1 VRLCCDF
8 QTADAADFAD
18 VTLILFCLN
27 LKKKSALHQQNQRHQ
42 RLKNILIF
50 NL

>member
-1 VRLCCDF
+1 VFLGRLCCDF

-27 LKKKSALHQQNQRHQ
+27 LKKNQ
-42 RLKNILIF
+42 LYISKVSGIIG
-50 NL
+50 